1 MVNAHILI
9 NKLLLVYHIVPTGS
23 PRYLSVNI
31 TSSST
36 VTLHWSPPDSHLLN
50 GVIQH
55 YIITL
60 RNRET
65 GQSTLLTSENTNF
78 YNINLHPF
86 YTYSCSVVA
95 VTVGSSPA
103 INISFQMPEDGK

>member
-1 MVNAHILI
+1 MT
-9 NKLLLVYHIVPTGS
+9 KLLLFYSIAPTGS
-23 PRYLSVNI
+23 PRYLTVNV

-36 VTLHWSPPDSHLLN
+36 VRLHWSPPESHLLN

-55 YIITL
+55 YIVIL
-60 RNRET
+60 NNNET
-65 GQSTLLTSENTNF
+65 GQSTLLTSEYTNI
-78 YNINLHPF
+78 YITNLHPF

>member
-1 MVNAHILI
+1 MVCHP
-9 NKLLLVYHIVPTGS
+9 IVPTGS
-23 PRYLSVNI
+23 PRYLTVNI

-36 VTLHWSPPDSHLLN
+36 VTIHWSPPDSHLLN

-60 RNRET
+60 INSET
-65 GQSTLLTSENTNF
+65 GESTLLTSENTTF
-78 YNINLHPF
+78 YITNLHPF

>member
-1 MVNAHILI
+1 MVSNYVLLT
-9 NKLLLVYHIVPTGS
+9 KLLLLCSIVPTGS
-23 PRYLSVNI
+23 PRYLTVNI

-36 VTLHWSPPDSHLLN
+36 VTLHWSPPESHLLN

-55 YIITL
+55 YVITL
-60 RNRET
+60 SNIET
-65 GQSTLLTSENTNF
+65 GQSTLLTSENTTF
-78 YNINLHPF
+78 YITNLHPF

>member
-1 MVNAHILI
+1 MT
-9 NKLLLVYHIVPTGS
+9 KLLLIYSTDPTGS
-23 PRYLSVNI
+23 PRNLTVNI

-36 VTLHWSPPDSHLLN
+36 VTLHWSPPDSDLLN
-50 GVIQH
+50 GVIQY

-60 RNRET
+60 SNTET
-65 GQSTLLTSENTNF
+65 GQSTLLTSENTNI
-78 YNINLHPF
+78 YITNLHPF

-103 INISFQMPEDGK
+103 INISFQMPEDGKSE

>member
-1 MVNAHILI
+1 MVSNIFM

-23 PRYLSVNI
+23 PRYLTVNI
-31 TSSST
+31 TSSFT

-60 RNRET
+60 RNSET
-65 GQSTLLTSENTNF
+65 GQSKLLTSEKAIF
-78 YNINLHPF
+78 YITSLHPF